1 MFGNN
6 FGYPFIGGMPNQM
19 IPPMTRNMVGPAM
32 SPLNRGI
39 SQGGGLRSLLG
50 LGRTTSPGGLAS
62 RGFSFS
68 NLLNGASKT
77 LGVVRDAIPVVKE
90 IGPMMNNMKSM
101 LKIASVF
108 KDETDTKEKKEE
120 TSSNINNNDQNNIT
134 NKEKTDYSYN
144 QSNNSPN
151 FFL

>member
-6 FGYPFIGGMPNQM
+6 FGYPFMGGMPNQM
-19 IPPMTRNMVGPAM
+19 ISPMTRNMMGPVM

-50 LGRTTSPGGLAS
+50 LGRAASPGGLAS

-120 TSSNINNNDQNNIT
+120 TSSNLNNNDQNNIA

>member
-1 MFGNN
+1 MYGNN
-6 FGYPFIGGMPNQM
+6 FGYPFMGGMPNQM
-19 IPPMTRNMVGPAM
+19 IPPMTRNMIGPAM

-50 LGRTTSPGGLAS
+50 LGRSASPGGLAS

>member
-1 MFGNN
+1 MYGNN
-6 FGYPFIGGMPNQM
+6 FGYPFMGGMPNQM

-50 LGRTTSPGGLAS
+50 LGRAASPGGLAS

-134 NKEKTDYSYN
+134 NKEKTD
-144 QSNNSPN
+144 
-151 FFL
+151 

>member
-6 FGYPFIGGMPNQM
+6 FGYPFMGGMPNQM
-19 IPPMTRNMVGPAM
+19 IPPMTRNMIRPAI

>member
-1 MFGNN
+1 MYGNN
-6 FGYPFIGGMPNQM
+6 FGYPFMGGMPNQM
-19 IPPMTRNMVGPAM
+19 IPPMTRNMIGPAM

-50 LGRTTSPGGLAS
+50 LGRAASPGGLAS

-120 TSSNINNNDQNNIT
+120 TSSNLNNNDQNNIA